1 MNRLR
6 GFTLIELMI
15 VVAIIGILSAIAYP
29 SYQEYVRR
37 GHRAAARSQLME
49 AAQFLER
56 NFTMNNCYH
65 RADNDCAIAA
75 VTLVLPGTIAVYPQ
89 PPEAAIYNIN
99 LNPAPTAT
107 TYSLQAV
114 PVAGGVMAGDAC
126 GTITLDQTGAQNVT
140 GGATATVATCW
151 GR

>member
-15 VVAIIGILSAIAYP
+15 IVAIIGILAAIAYP

-49 AAQFLER
+49 AAQFMER
-56 NFTMNNCYH
+56 SFTMNNCYH
-65 RADNDCAIAA
+65 RADNNCATAA
-75 VTLVLPGTIAVYPQ
+75 VTLALPGTIAIYPQ

-114 PVAGGVMAGDAC
+114 PVAGGIMAGDAC
-126 GTITLDQTGAQNVT
+126 GTITLDQTGAQDVT

>member
-1 MNRLR
+1 MKRVG
-6 GFTLIELMI
+6 GFTLIEVMV
-15 VVAIIGILSAIAYP
+15 VVAIIGILAAIAIP
-29 SYQEYVRR
+29 SYEQYVRR

-49 AAQFLER
+49 AAQFMER

-65 RADNDCAIAA
+65 RGDNNCATAA
-75 VTLVLPGTIAVYPQ
+75 ATIVLPAALAQSPKPPQ
-89 PPEAAIYNIN
+89 PAIYNIN

-114 PVAGGVMAGDAC
+114 PVAGRAMAADECA
-126 GTITLDQTGAQNVT
+126 TITLDQTGLQGVS
-140 GGATATVATCW
+140 GGSATDAECW